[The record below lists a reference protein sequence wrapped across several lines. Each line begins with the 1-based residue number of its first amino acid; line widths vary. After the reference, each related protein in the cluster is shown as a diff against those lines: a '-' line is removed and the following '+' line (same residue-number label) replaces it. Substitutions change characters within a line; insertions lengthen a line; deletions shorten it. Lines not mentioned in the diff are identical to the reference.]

1 MIGQKRTIHP
11 PYVKRD
17 TDHGHRVYAA
27 AVNPTDI
34 TFRAGGRAAQL
45 AARPA
50 PYVPAWTQPVS

>member
-11 PYVKRD
+11 PYMKRD

-34 TFRAGGRAAQL
+34 TFRAGGLPSGQPVL
-45 AARPA
+45 P
-50 PYVPAWTQPVS
+50 PMSPAWTQPVS